1 MSKETVKRDKNGR
14 FMKKENKKAFDYE
27 VAYKE
32 QKKVIANLTKERD
45 CYKVLSERLGSD
57 YLNKCA
63 EFGKVKRDLKAYE
76 KAWPKLIAKAKSYK
90 NMADNM
96 LDYSLVLL
104 DTIRAA
110 AAEMDWLRDRIPFW
124 RKLFLRKK
132 LHEWDEYFDSL
143 CSKAEGLDRE

>member
-45 CYKVLSERLGSD
+45 CYKILSERLGSD

-63 EFGKVKRDLKAYE
+63 EFGKAKRLLGAYD
-76 KAWPKLIAKAKSYK
+76 ACWPKLKEIAKYHRRQSNKLHDV
-90 NMADNM
+90 N
-96 LDYSLVLL
+96 VILL
-104 DTIRAA
+104 DALRAA

-143 CSKAEGLDRE
+143 CNKAEGLDRE